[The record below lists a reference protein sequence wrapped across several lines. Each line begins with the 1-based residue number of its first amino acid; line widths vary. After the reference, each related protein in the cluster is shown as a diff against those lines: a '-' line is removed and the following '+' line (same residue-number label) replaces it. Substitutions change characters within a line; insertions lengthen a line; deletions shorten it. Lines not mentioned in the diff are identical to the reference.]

1 MDNFDQQSSVN
12 MQGLNQFLSRMYGYM
27 AGAIAI
33 SAIMAFITVKYL
45 QYTIFSSPIMM
56 IVLGIV
62 SIVLVFSL
70 SYNPN
75 RSAAASILML
85 FGYAAIEGIF
95 FSSILAVYTMKN
107 ITMAFVSAAVVF
119 VVLSLFGLNTKK
131 DLSRFGRQAFA
142 ALIALLIV
150 SVINLFLHSAAIEY
164 IFSYVG
170 VVIFTILTAWDTQN
184 MKNIYLQYGDQYEVN
199 SLAVNGALQ
208 LYLDFIN
215 MFIYLVQIFG
225 HNDNQN

>member
-12 MQGLNQFLSRMYGYM
+12 MQGLNRFLSRMYGYM

-45 QYTIFSSPIMM
+45 QYTIFSSPVMM

-62 SIVLVFSL
+62 SIVMVLSL

-95 FSSILAVYTMKN
+95 FSSILAVYTMEN

-199 SLAVNGALQ
+199 GLAVNGALQ

>member
-1 MDNFDQQSSVN
+1 
-12 MQGLNQFLSRMYGYM
+12 
-27 AGAIAI
+27 
-33 SAIMAFITVKYL
+33 
-45 QYTIFSSPIMM
+45 M

-62 SIVLVFSL
+62 SIVMVLSL

-85 FGYAAIEGIF
+85 FGYVAIEGIF

-142 ALIALLIV
+142 ALIALLSV
-150 SVINLFLHSAAIEY
+150 SLINLFLHSAAIEY

-199 SLAVNGALQ
+199 GLAVNGALQ

-215 MFIYLVQIFG
+215 MFIYLIQIFG